1 MIYYAN
7 QVLRTLYQSK
17 ESLCGSFYDIILQKR
32 RKEFF
37 MNIAICDDEKV
48 FHKELKDALCNYACD
63 RNIDIYT
70 FCFSNGTDLINSNEL
85 FDVIFMDY
93 EMSGLDGIETSE
105 LIRKNNDAT
114 TIIFISA
121 YPHVVFD
128 TFSVNTFRFLT
139 KPLDIKKMY
148 DALDAYRY
156 SIDKDNL
163 LIIKTLEKTWSIK
176 HSEIIYA
183 EAKRKHTIL
192 RTSKNSL
199 EIAKCLGEIESML
212 PKEDFFRVHKAF
224 LVNFKHITNYDKSF
238 IVFDNGERAALGNK
252 YYTNFKLQFL
262 NFIKKYNLR
271 NL

>member
-1 MIYYAN
+1 
-7 QVLRTLYQSK
+7 
-17 ESLCGSFYDIILQKR
+17 
-32 RKEFF
+32 
-37 MNIAICDDEKV
+37 MNIAICDDEILL
-48 FHKELKDALCNYACD
+48 HKELKEALCNYSRD

-70 FCFSNGTDLINSNEL
+70 YCFTSGIDLINSNEL
-85 FDVIFMDY
+85 FDIIFMDY

-105 LIRKNNDAT
+105 LIRKNNDTT

-139 KPLDIKKMY
+139 KPLDIKNLY
-148 DALDAYRY
+148 DALDAYRD

-183 EAKRKHTIL
+183 EAKRKHTII
-192 RTSKNSL
+192 RTNKNEL
-199 EIAKCLGEIESML
+199 EIAKCLGEIENML
-212 PKEDFFRVHKAF
+212 PKDIFFRAHKAF
-224 LVNFKHITNYDKSF
+224 LVNFKHIKSYDKSF

-252 YYTNFKLQFL
+252 YYTNFKSDFL
-262 NFIKKYNLR
+262 NFIKNHNLG
-271 NL
+271 N

>member
-1 MIYYAN
+1 
-7 QVLRTLYQSK
+7 
-17 ESLCGSFYDIILQKR
+17 
-32 RKEFF
+32 

-85 FDVIFMDY
+85 FDIIFMDY

-105 LIRKNNDAT
+105 FIRKNNDLT

-148 DALDAYRY
+148 DALDAYRD
-156 SIDKDNL
+156 SINKDNL
-163 LIIKTLEKTWSIK
+163 LIIKTLERTWSIK

-183 EAKRKHTIL
+183 EAMRKHTLI
-192 RTSKNSL
+192 RTTKATL
-199 EIAKCLGEIESML
+199 EIAKCLGEIEDML
-212 PKEDFFRVHKAF
+212 PKEKFFRVHKSF
-224 LVNFKHITNYDKSF
+224 IVNFSHITNYDKRF
-238 IVFDNGERAALGNK
+238 ILFDNGEKADLGNK
-252 YYTNFKLQFL
+252 YYSIFKTEFL
-262 NFIKKYNLR
+262 KFIKNHNLETM
-271 NL
+271 NS

>member
-1 MIYYAN
+1 
-7 QVLRTLYQSK
+7 
-17 ESLCGSFYDIILQKR
+17 
-32 RKEFF
+32 

-85 FDVIFMDY
+85 FDLIFMDY

-105 LIRKNNDAT
+105 FIRKNNDLT

-148 DALDAYRY
+148 DALDAYRD
-156 SIDKDNL
+156 SINKDNL
-163 LIIKTLEKTWSIK
+163 LIIKTLERTWSIK

-183 EAKRKHTIL
+183 EAMRKHTLI
-192 RTSKNSL
+192 RTTKATL
-199 EIAKCLGEIESML
+199 EIAKCLGEIEDML
-212 PKEDFFRVHKAF
+212 PKEKFFRVHKSF
-224 LVNFKHITNYDKSF
+224 IVNFSHITNYDKRF
-238 IVFDNGERAALGNK
+238 ILFDNGEKADLGNK
-252 YYTNFKLQFL
+252 YYSIFKTEFL
-262 NFIKKYNLR
+262 KFIKNHNLETM
-271 NL
+271 NS